1 MGRSLG
7 PTKVD
12 GGIDLRRGW
21 SWRRLR
27 SVAAMRNRLT
37 LLWER
42 IGPRA
47 RDIGFIVFAALT
59 AIGPIVFRRNDGT
72 ALYLL
77 TIVAG
82 TVSTAA
88 LWWRR
93 QAPLAVTA
101 VGLLAF
107 VATEAPVVLGIGLF
121 SLAIERRDRVLAA
134 ATAVSVLTVAAVT
147 AANSAHMNWLEGLL
161 AGSFGPGFCVAAG
174 SYIGA
179 RRDLVASLR
188 ERAVRAEAERELR
201 GEQAKLEERA
211 RIAREMHDVLA
222 HKVSLI
228 ALHAGGLE
236 VTANPEVD
244 RVHATAK
251 LIGTTA
257 REAMDDLREV
267 LGVLR
272 AGGAGDGTDL
282 APQPGAADIE
292 RVVEA
297 SRAAGVPTTLRMELT
312 DLPDP
317 VARAA
322 YRVVRESL
330 TNVHK
335 HARGAATAVEIS
347 GDEARGVSVE
357 VVNQRPVSQVTLL
370 PGAGAGLIGL
380 RERVGLLGGSLEYG
394 PSADGGWRV
403 AAWLPWHASSPGA
416 IADASTGGRVI
427 GGAA

>member
-1 MGRSLG
+1 
-7 PTKVD
+7 
-12 GGIDLRRGW
+12 
-21 SWRRLR
+21 
-27 SVAAMRNRLT
+27 MRNRLMT
-37 LLWER
+37 LWAR

-47 RDIGFIVFAALT
+47 RDVGFIAIAALS
-59 AIGPIVFRRNDGT
+59 AIGPVIVRRDDNT
-72 ALYLL
+72 VVYLL

-93 QAPLAVTA
+93 QAPVAVTA
-101 VGLLAF
+101 VALVAF
-107 VATEAPVVLGIGLF
+107 VITESPVALGIGLF
-121 SLAIERRDRVLAA
+121 TLAVHRRDRVLAVTTA
-134 ATAVSVLTVAAVT
+134 AAAVT
-147 AANSAHMNWLEGLL
+147 VAVVTTAYSAHNSWLEGAL
-161 AGSFGPGFCVAAG
+161 AGVFGPGFCVAAG

-179 RRDLVASLR
+179 RRDLVVSLR
-188 ERAVRAEAERELR
+188 ERATRAEAERELR
-201 GEQAKLEERA
+201 GEQARLEERA

-236 VTANPEVD
+236 VTVDPPPE
-244 RVHATAK
+244 RVRTTAR

-272 AGGAGDGTDL
+272 AGSANDGTDL
-282 APQPGAADIE
+282 APPPGAADIE

-297 SRAAGVPTTLRMELT
+297 SRVAGVRTSLT
-312 DLPDP
+312 MDVPELPDT
-317 VARAA
+317 VGRTV

-335 HARGAATAVEIS
+335 HARGAATAVAIA
-347 GDEARGVSVE
+347 GDDVRGVTVE
-357 VVNQRPVSQVTLL
+357 VINQRPVSQVALL

-380 RERVGLLGGSLEYG
+380 RERVVLLGGRLEYG
-394 PSADGGWRV
+394 ASADGGWRV
-403 AAWLPWHASSPGA
+403 AAWLPWHAGSA
-416 IADASTGGRVI
+416 TAV